1 MFSLQQTVIESWA
14 ENQTHYEP
22 SMSKHMGY
30 NSLAI
35 IYSFFALSN
44 WIAPSVVSVIGAR
57 FSMFSGGV
65 VYSVFIFSFLYINPY
80 LLYSLSALLGVA
92 AAGMVVPCLVLSRR
106 LSYGSRGWYVKFA
119 CVSLPNM
126 LEGQI
131 MVNSVS
137 KFRNCAFTI
146 CFECISPHWDLY
158 TFIKCLT

>member
-92 AAGMVVPCLVLSRR
+92 AAGMVVPCLVVGL
-106 LSYGSRGWYVKFA
+106 V
-119 CVSLPNM
+119 
-126 LEGQI
+126 
-131 MVNSVS
+131 MVVG
-137 KFRNCAFTI
+137 A
-146 CFECISPHWDLY
+146 DM
-158 TFIKCLT
+158 